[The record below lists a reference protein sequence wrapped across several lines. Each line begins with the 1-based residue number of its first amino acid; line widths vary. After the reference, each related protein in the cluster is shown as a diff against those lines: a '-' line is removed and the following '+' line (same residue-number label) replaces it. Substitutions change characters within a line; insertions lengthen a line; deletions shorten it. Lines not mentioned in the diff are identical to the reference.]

1 MDPNQSSPP
10 QALESAGASDWRRR
24 RAIFVLSFL
33 AISVVI
39 DQLLKQLASAKL
51 KHHPAISWLGDMIR
65 FEYAENPGAFLS
77 LGAGLS
83 PEARFVIL
91 TMLVGIVL
99 LGALIYLFVSRDLNR
114 PTLIGL
120 SLLTSGGIG
129 NFIDRAWNHGH
140 VIDYVVVGIGALRT
154 GIFNF
159 ADLCITTGTLVLVFS
174 AFHRKPQADPGGAAE
189 TRPTEPS
196 PQTPTT
202 PFDQRP

>member
-10 QALESAGASDWRRR
+10 QALVSSGAADWRRR
-24 RAIFVLSFL
+24 RAIFVFSFL
-33 AISVVI
+33 AVSVVI
-39 DQLLKQLASAKL
+39 DQLLKQLASATL
-51 KHHPAISWLGDMIR
+51 KHQPAISWLGDMIR

-140 VIDYVVVGIGALRT
+140 VIDYVVVGIGPLRT

-159 ADLCITTGTLVLVFS
+159 ADLCITTGTIVLVFS
-174 AFHRKPQADPGGAAE
+174 AFPRKPQADPGRAAE
-189 TRPTEPS
+189 AGPNGEGSQAVSTPS
-196 PQTPTT
+196 
-202 PFDQRP
+202 DQRP